1 MILSLGVCRVYAR
14 SGEGERLGGFD
25 HEPRLFVA
33 VLPGRIS
40 MRRTIRSRPGGSCRP
55 PPVRYGCV
63 EPRRVGGCPIVE
75 HELQDERLLMKLRP
89 RTRDRTAWDKANDSA
104 WDARTGSMLEGKGL
118 SPTGAVM
125 DFESDS
131 KRPK

>member
-14 SGEGERLGGFD
+14 SGEAERLG
-25 HEPRLFVA
+25 A
-33 VLPGRIS
+33 
-40 MRRTIRSRPGGSCRP
+40 RPNREFGAS
-55 PPVRYGCV
+55 
-63 EPRRVGGCPIVE
+63 
-75 HELQDERLLMKLRP
+75 LLLMGKLSSLLRKLRP
-89 RTRDRTAWDKANDSA
+89 RTRDRTALDKENDSA